1 MLPAASAP
9 PIIVVDA
16 EASPAQAS
24 VSEVLAEWQL
34 VRTGLRRLLWCST
47 TTAALCWLLV
57 MEYDLHPGVFFGQFG
72 FAGIAW
78 AAWLLA
84 RRHPVERGGENPQ
97 QPPPSAMPA
106 AAALIVGWILWFL
119 LTLAG
124 WGAVVSG

>member
-78 AAWLLA
+78 AAWLVA
-84 RRHPVERGGENPQ
+84 RRHPVAGEGENTQ
-97 QPPPSAMPA
+97 QPPPSANLA
-106 AAALIVGWILWFL
+106 TVALIVGWTLWLF

-124 WGAVVSG
+124 TDAVISG